1 MEATKRKYLEE
12 RAKEI
17 RRGALRAI
25 GSVGSGHVGG
35 SLSLAEVLAVL
46 YFEQM
51 RIDPERPDWME
62 RDRLV
67 ISKGHGSPAQYA
79 AMALRG
85 YFPEQYLDTLNAEG
99 TDLPSHGDMLRTP
112 GIDMSVGSLG
122 QGLSCAVGMAI
133 AARLCGAP
141 SRIYAIIGDG
151 ESQEGQIWEAVMYAA
166 QQKLANLT
174 VLVDYNRMQISG
186 LVEEVCNPAPFAE
199 KFTAFGFA
207 ALEVDGH
214 DVEQISGAIRRAQQT
229 TDRPT
234 AIILHT
240 VKGKGVSFI
249 EEKGY
254 INHSMP
260 LDRQDYRKA
269 IAELR

>member
-12 RAKEI
+12 KAREI

-25 GSVGSGHVGG
+25 GSIGSGHVGG

-51 RIDPERPDWME
+51 HIDPARPDWPE
-62 RDRLV
+62 RDRL
-67 ISKGHGSPAQYA
+67 ILCKGHGSPAQYA
-79 AMALRG
+79 AMALKG
-85 YFPEQYLDTLNAEG
+85 YFPEEHLDTLNAEG

-122 QGLSCAVGMAI
+122 QGLSCAVGMAV

-141 SRIYAIIGDG
+141 SRIYAIVGDG
-151 ESQEGQIWEAVMYAA
+151 ESQEGQVWEAVMYAA

-186 LVEEVCNPAPFAE
+186 LVEEVCNPAPFLE
-199 KFTAFGFA
+199 KFAAFGFY

-214 DVEQISGAIRRAQQT
+214 DVEQISGAICRAQQRK
-229 TDRPT
+229 DCPT

-240 VKGKGVSFI
+240 VKGKGVAFI

-254 INHSMP
+254 ANHSMP
-260 LDRQDYRKA
+260 LTEKDYRRA